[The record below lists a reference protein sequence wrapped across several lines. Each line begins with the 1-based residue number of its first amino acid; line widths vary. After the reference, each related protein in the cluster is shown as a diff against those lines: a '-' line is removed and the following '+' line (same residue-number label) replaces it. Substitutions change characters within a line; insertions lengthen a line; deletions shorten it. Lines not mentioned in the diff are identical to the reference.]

1 MDVKTKATGDSKLNH
16 SPVQGRK
23 TPRSA
28 FPGQVN
34 FALGH
39 IKMQVWWSNQQV
51 KLPSVVL
58 LVIISN
64 QPHNVKR
71 KHVVDKLWT
80 FHAYWAANILVGA
93 NENRNVLAHR
103 ATGFQYFFSGAGKIT
118 LKFPTWHTEKPDV
131 RDNNSTPLSLGEKL
145 YFSKMITED
154 QKTTS
159 NIPVERYCLG
169 CVLNHH
175 SRHTRC
181 RKLNWEVDAK

>member
-1 MDVKTKATGDSKLNH
+1 MDVKIKATRDSKVNH

-23 TPRSA
+23 TPRSD

-39 IKMQVWWSNQQV
+39 IKMEVWWSDQQV

-80 FHAYWAANILVGA
+80 FHAYWAANILVGT
-93 NENRNVLAHR
+93 NKNWNVLAQR
-103 ATGFQYFFSGAGKIT
+103 ATGFQYFFWCWKNYFKIYYLT
-118 LKFPTWHTEKPDV
+118 YRKIRCERWL
-131 RDNNSTPLSLGEKL
+131 STPLSFGEKL
-145 YFSKMITED
+145 YFSEMITED

-159 NIPVERYCLG
+159 NIPMERYCLG
-169 CVLNHH
+169 YVLNHH
-175 SRHTRC
+175 NKHTRC
-181 RKLNWEVDAK
+181 HKLNWEVDAK